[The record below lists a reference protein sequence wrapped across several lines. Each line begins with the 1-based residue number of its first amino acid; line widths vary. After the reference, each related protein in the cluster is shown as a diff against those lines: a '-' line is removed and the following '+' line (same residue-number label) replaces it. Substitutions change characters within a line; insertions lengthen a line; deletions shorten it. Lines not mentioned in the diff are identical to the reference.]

1 MRYED
6 ACHRHAALA
15 EAKRR
20 EDAIAK
26 EEHHRAVIEMRYHNE
41 SVWAAIAA
49 RQEQVLAVLDKWEQ
63 AADEQRRHKAAT
75 RGAETK
81 ALAVIEERHRHETV
95 LAAEADEQ
103 RRHEAANQAAD
114 SKALTLVEECHCHE
128 AVLAVDADKCRRHEA
143 VLVAEA
149 ADEQRR
155 QESAA

>member
-1 MRYED
+1 MHYED

-15 EAKRR
+15 EAKCR

-26 EEHHRAVIEMRYHNE
+26 EEHHRAVAKMRRHNE

-49 RQEQVLAVLDKWEQ
+49 WQEQALAVLDKWEQ
-63 AADEQRRHKAAT
+63 AADERRRHEAAA
-75 RGAETK
+75 RAAESK
-81 ALAVIEERHRHETV
+81 ALAVIEERRCHETV
-95 LAAEADEQ
+95 LAAEADKR
-103 RRHEAANQAAD
+103 RRHEAATRGAD
-114 SKALTLVEECHCHE
+114 SMALALVEECHRHE
-128 AVLAVDADKCRRHEA
+128 AVLAADADECRRHEA